1 MRVPSGPVAAR
12 RHTSRAGLRWAVPYG
27 IPLVLFVAGWVI
39 LLTVDESVRWD
50 GWAMCLGAAGALLLL
65 NLLFRYGAKGDRERE
80 AEETA
85 REYFD
90 AHGHWPDEAPR
101 R

>member
-1 MRVPSGPVAAR
+1 VR
-12 RHTSRAGLRWAVPYG
+12 LRWTVRYG
-27 IPLVLFVAGWVI
+27 ISVVLFVAGWVI
-39 LLTVDESVRWD
+39 LFTADDSVRWD

-80 AEETA
+80 AEENA

-90 AHGHWPDEAPR
+90 THGHWPDEAPR